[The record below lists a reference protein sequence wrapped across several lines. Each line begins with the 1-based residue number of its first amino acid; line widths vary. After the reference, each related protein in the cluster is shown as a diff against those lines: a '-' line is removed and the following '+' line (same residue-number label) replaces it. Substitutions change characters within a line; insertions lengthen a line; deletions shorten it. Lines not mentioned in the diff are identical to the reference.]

1 MFVVIFLLRVLL
13 QMNFIQAPCLEA
25 RLGIFLTSG
34 LKWVPSQDLVPLQAV
49 KPYHEFPFYQAH
61 CTMKWNVKM
70 SRVLR
75 KHPIVFYHLLLKMSP
90 VRSFACHS
98 KTEVKPKALLW
109 HITIYQK
116 KVTVA
121 ITCVLWSLIPGHRQC
136 AVEWDP
142 QKHTHMRMRL
152 RVPCYIWTQSQASWV
167 EWHIYNL
174 YLRLHCGRRPLIT
187 LKRFKTW
194 AIHPEFCL
202 HKIIWELFKNTPRES
217 PPDVMLP
224 QEY

>member
-1 MFVVIFLLRVLL
+1 MFVVTFFLRVLL
-13 QMNFIQAPCLEA
+13 HMNFIQALCLEA
-25 RLGIFLTSG
+25 RLGTFLTSG

-49 KPYHEFPFYQAH
+49 KPYHQFPFCQAH

-75 KHPIVFYHLLLKMSP
+75 KHPMVFHHLLLKMSP

-98 KTEVKPKALLW
+98 KTEVKLKALLW
-109 HITIYQK
+109 HFTIYQK

-121 ITCVLWSLIPGHRQC
+121 ITCVLWGLIPGHRQC

-142 QKHTHMRMRL
+142 QKHTHTRMRL

-167 EWHIYNL
+167 
-174 YLRLHCGRRPLIT
+174 
-187 LKRFKTW
+187 
-194 AIHPEFCL
+194 
-202 HKIIWELFKNTPRES
+202 
-217 PPDVMLP
+217 
-224 QEY
+224 